1 MELKV
6 RTTEDYITEPS
17 SRESVTVPV
26 CYTALVY
33 RTLNRST
40 AISIDVLERG
50 IYAIDEDFVELSH
63 QHFTIA
69 ANFIGKFTD
78 CVTMTVTGNNVFDG
92 NIDIR
97 IEMLFVSQNIIIS
110 QCNCDFFIYGS
121 KGWSKFPLLE
131 VIIIV
136 FIGILF
142 PYGEK
147 YGDQLQTSSADQKQL
162 SFSCKYFGVQED
174 TIYVSYVHLSLIII
188 AIEGAGACMC
198 VL

>member
-6 RTTEDYITEPS
+6 YTTEDYITEPS
-17 SRESVTVPV
+17 SGESVTVPV

-33 RTLNRST
+33 RTLNRNT
-40 AISIDVLERG
+40 TINIDVLEQK
-50 IYAIDEDFVELSH
+50 IYAIDEDYVELSH
-63 QHFTIA
+63 QHFTIGA
-69 ANFIGKFTD
+69 DFIGKFTD
-78 CVTMTVTGNNVFDG
+78 CVNMTVTGNNVFDG
-92 NIDIR
+92 NIR
-97 IEMLFVSQNIIIS
+97 IAMLFVAQNTIIS

-136 FIGILF
+136 FVGILF

-147 YGDQLQTSSADQKQL
+147 YSDQLQTSSADQKQL

-174 TIYVSYVHLSLIII
+174 NIYVSYII
-188 AIEGAGACMC
+188 
-198 VL
+198 L

>member
-6 RTTEDYITEPS
+6 HTTEDYITEPS
-17 SRESVTVPV
+17 SGESVIVPV

-33 RTLNRST
+33 RTLNRIT
-40 AISIDVLERG
+40 AINIDLLEQR
-50 IYAIDEDFVELSH
+50 IYAIDEDHIELSH
-63 QHFTIA
+63 QHFTIGA
-69 ANFIGKFTD
+69 DFLGKFTD
-78 CVTMTVTGNNVFDG
+78 CVNMTVTGNNIYDD
-92 NIDIR
+92 NIIR
-97 IEMLFVSQNIIIS
+97 IAMLFTAQNTIIS

-121 KGWSKFPLLE
+121 KGWSKFPLIE

-136 FIGILF
+136 FVGILF

-174 TIYVSYVHLSLIII
+174 TIYVSYII
-188 AIEGAGACMC
+188 
-198 VL
+198 L